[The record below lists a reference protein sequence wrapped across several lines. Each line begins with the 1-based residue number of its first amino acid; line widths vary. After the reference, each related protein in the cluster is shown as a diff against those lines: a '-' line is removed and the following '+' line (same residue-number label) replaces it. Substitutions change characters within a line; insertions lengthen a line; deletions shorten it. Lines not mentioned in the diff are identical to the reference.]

1 MQKIYYTHD
10 NGSRPFKVEVN
21 DNEII
26 IYGEDDYVDIE
37 TGKDIRDYPNIV
49 QKITNYHNIFIG
61 KTEYKDGKGNSLLI
75 KLTDNKYVFIGEYIY
90 EFNTDDNI
98 IKYMSPIGNN
108 DIPYPYAIGE
118 KNIYLMIEKVKVDKK
133 HILLYGEYT
142 NPYDHYYNHYNIYD
156 NSMFIKFN
164 YNMIVQKYI
173 ENSNYHQ
180 KYNQT
185 HNIYIN
191 SNNFKNKMEKSL
203 RKELKKIEKNK
214 DLYKII

>member
-1 MQKIYYTHD
+1 MHKTYYTHD
-10 NGSRPFKVEVN
+10 NDSLPFKVEVS
-21 DNEII
+21 DKDII
-26 IYGEDDYVDIE
+26 IYGEDNYIDIE
-37 TGKDIRDYPNIV
+37 TGSNIRDYPNIV
-49 QKITNYHNIFIG
+49 KKITNYHNIFIG
-61 KTEYKDGKGNSLLI
+61 KTEYKDGKGNSLLV
-75 KLTDNKYVFIGEYIY
+75 KLNDNKYVFIGGYIY
-90 EFNTDDNI
+90 EFYTDDNI
-98 IKYMSPIGNN
+98 IKYMSPIGRC

-133 HILLYGEYT
+133 HILSYGEYT

-164 YNMIVQKYI
+164 YNMIVPRYI

-185 HNIYIN
+185 YNIYIN
-191 SNNFKNKMEKSL
+191 SDYFKKKIEESL
-203 RKELKKIEKNK
+203 RKELKKGQKNK